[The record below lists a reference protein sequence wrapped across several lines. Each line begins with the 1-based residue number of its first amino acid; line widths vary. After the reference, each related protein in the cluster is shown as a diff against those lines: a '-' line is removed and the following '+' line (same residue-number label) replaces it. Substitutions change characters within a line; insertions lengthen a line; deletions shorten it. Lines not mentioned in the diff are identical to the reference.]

1 MCQWVFQERH
11 TSTLA
16 SDLLYQRGIGHS
28 GHGDSPL
35 PSGQAD
41 DSNLFTPTPTL
52 TLPHQGGGIYGV
64 VEQVQRGDFR
74 QTKVSQRTSFL
85 NVSHQSPCLHDFSHE
100 RRDRLC
106 HDMDSIIPSPNLP

>member
-35 PSGQAD
+35 PTGQAD

-52 TLPHQGGGIYGV
+52 TLPHQGGGELLLFSWSV
-64 VEQVQRGDFR
+64 GDN
-74 QTKVSQRTSFL
+74 TI
-85 NVSHQSPCLHDFSHE
+85 
-100 RRDRLC
+100 
-106 HDMDSIIPSPNLP
+106 M